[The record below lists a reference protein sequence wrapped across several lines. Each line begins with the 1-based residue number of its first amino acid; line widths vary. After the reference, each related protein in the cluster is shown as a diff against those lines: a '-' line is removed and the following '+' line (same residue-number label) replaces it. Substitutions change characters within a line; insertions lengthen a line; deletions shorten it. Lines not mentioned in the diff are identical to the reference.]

1 MCPSLKA
8 AGRATHAK
16 ETNLIVQETQQQTN
30 KDNNET
36 EEEGNETTQQPE
48 GYDLYSQG
56 LDLQNGMKDFLKG
69 YPDPE
74 KMGGEIEPNP
84 EEGSRLIMEAAKLG
98 VKGAQYMTAL
108 NYLPGGIYHEKYEES
123 MKEVQHWIE
132 RAAMNG
138 HAEAQVTYGNK
149 MWIEGHEGTHPIDP
163 DKGLYWLRKALAHGV
178 TDGGDPDPMGDAL
191 SEKSFKSTLDVAL
204 RTARQLFL
212 TKYSPL
218 APEYDDGASDNEERL
233 HICADCGVGGALH
246 HVILIKGQKD
256 KSNE

>member
-16 ETNLIVQETQQQTN
+16 ETNLIVQETQQQQTT
-30 KDNNET
+30 KDSNEET
-36 EEEGNETTQQPE
+36 EEGDETAQSE
-48 GYDLYSQG
+48 GYELYSKG
-56 LDLQNGMKDFLKG
+56 LDLQNGMKDYLKG

-74 KMGGEIEPNP
+74 NMGGEIEPNP
-84 EEGSRLIMEAAKLG
+84 EEGSRLIMEAAQLG

-108 NYLPGGIYHEKYEES
+108 NHLPGGIYHEKYDVS

-149 MWIEGHEGTHPIDP
+149 IWIEGHEGTHPIDL

-178 TDGGDPDPMGDAL
+178 TDSGDPDPMGDAL

-212 TKYSPL
+212 TKYSPF
-218 APEYDDGASDNEERL
+218 APEYDDGAESNEERL

-246 HVILIKGQKD
+246 HVILMKGQKD
-256 KSNE
+256 KSA